1 MKRFWAA
8 TLLVAAVCVGI
19 WMAGVRYSTAVSLK
33 DQHSEPAKV
42 MPARQVAVAVEGKL
56 FHNPSC
62 KYIHGKPVMMSAR
75 EAAQK
80 GYTPDPRCMKEALG
94 GK

>member
-1 MKRFWAA
+1 MKRFWTA

-42 MPARQVAVAVEGKL
+42 MPAQPVAVAADGKL
-56 FHNPSC
+56 
-62 KYIHGKPVMMSAR
+62 YIHGKPVMMSAR
-75 EAAQK
+75 EAAEK
-80 GYTPDPRCMKEALG
+80 GYTPDPRCMKKALG
-94 GK
+94 RK